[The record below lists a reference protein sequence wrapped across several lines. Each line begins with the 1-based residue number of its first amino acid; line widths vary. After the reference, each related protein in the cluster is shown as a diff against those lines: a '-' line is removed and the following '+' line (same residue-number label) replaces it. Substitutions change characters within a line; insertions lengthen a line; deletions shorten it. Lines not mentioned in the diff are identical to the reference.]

1 MKAITIMQPY
11 ATLIMLG
18 VKRFETRPA
27 PPNGDMRPDGV
38 RGLPGLAIN
47 AGERIAI
54 HAGTATTV
62 KRRTRQVFGDYEV
75 ENDTGRRGDPQLL
88 LRGDKLAW
96 PYRLPM
102 GALLGTVEVTRAL
115 PINTGADVEISAW
128 TDLNN
133 TVRDLEVC
141 TLIGFTEAPNG
152 ALRAD
157 YEYDDLDDQIPYGD
171 WQPGRWA
178 WELANVER
186 FDRPIPV
193 KGKQGVWEVTL

>member
-18 VKRFETRPA
+18 VKRFETRPS

-38 RGLPGLAIN
+38 RGLPGLSIN

-54 HAGTATTV
+54 HAAAKAV
-62 KRRTRQVFGDYEV
+62 KSGPHPCGWNVYQKESWSDRQIL
-75 ENDTGRRGDPQLL
+75 TGRGRKTQVMEFGV
-88 LRGDKLAW
+88 
-96 PYRLPM
+96 
-102 GALLGTVEVTRAL
+102 LLGTVEVVRAL
-115 PINTGADVEISAW
+115 PISSGADCEISAW
-128 TDLNN
+128 TDLNDI
-133 TVRDLEVC
+133 VYDLEVC
-141 TLIGFTEAPNG
+141 TLVGFTEAPNG
-152 ALRAD
+152 ALLAD

-186 FDRPIPV
+186 FDTPIPA
-193 KGKQGVWEVTL
+193 KGKQGVWEVDL